1 MNTLEYVTSI
11 ARSVA
16 NESQKIVLDEDT
28 DLLAQ
33 ADLDSLAMLEI
44 MDTLEKQYRATLFD
58 VIDLNEI
65 NTPRKLA
72 EHIDRTLQ
80 QKPGP

>member
-72 EHIDRTLQ
+72 EYIDRTLQ